1 MRGEPRGARRS
12 PGTTQPQSV
21 ARRRHYRGES
31 SCRRSWT
38 ASFRRHQSPCCSA
51 LVSVGDGEALFR
63 CTPDERTY
71 NPIRI
76 VHGGFLCTL
85 LDSAAGCAVHTIL
98 PAGTR
103 YGTIEIKVRFL
114 TPLHAH
120 GGPIEAGGAVPR
132 RDLPPGPAQ
141 RPQGRGDV
149 RLGIHR
155 NGQRALVSV
164 RLGAR
169 ARPRRTGSS
178 SVAICAPGD
187 SPPHG

>member
-1 MRGEPRGARRS
+1 M
-12 PGTTQPQSV
+12 
-21 ARRRHYRGES
+21 
-31 SCRRSWT
+31 
-38 ASFRRHQSPCCSA
+38 
-51 LVSVGDGEALFR
+51 SVGDGEALFR

-149 RLGIHR
+149 RLG
-155 NGQRALVSV
+155 
-164 RLGAR
+164 
-169 ARPRRTGSS
+169 
-178 SVAICAPGD
+178 
-187 SPPHG
+187 